1 MKIRKSKIKRPSDF
15 RIGVNLPHGKVRIT
29 MQGSE
34 GESIWVAK
42 DINNGVMYLL
52 NHALMFYPL
61 PSWGME
67 LPLCDEIDL
76 YKYRGDSSAD
86 TDITVAPEAYEA
98 LKDYI
103 DPDTDSFDTM
113 KFVNHQ
119 RSLGLKRKS
128 QEEENNEEE

>member
-1 MKIRKSKIKRPSDF
+1 
-15 RIGVNLPHGKVRIT
+15 

-52 NHALMFYPL
+52 NHAIMFYPL